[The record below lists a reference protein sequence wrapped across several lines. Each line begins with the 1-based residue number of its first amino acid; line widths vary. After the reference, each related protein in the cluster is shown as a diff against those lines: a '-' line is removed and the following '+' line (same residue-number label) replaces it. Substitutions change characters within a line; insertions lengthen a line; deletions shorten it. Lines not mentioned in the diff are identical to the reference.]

1 MVTAETVAAAAI
13 RKAVMATIKEGEEDY
28 GYPGATLYEMA
39 ARGVPGF
46 VRNGRNIRIHRPTF
60 ERWLEEQAQGP
71 RDGHAA

>member
-1 MVTAETVAAAAI
+1 VVTAERVC
-13 RKAVMATIKEGEEDY
+13 KPVMATIKEAEADY

-39 ARGVPGF
+39 ARAVPGF

-71 RDGHAA
+71 RDAA

>member
-1 MVTAETVAAAAI
+1 MVTAERVQKPLT
-13 RKAVMATIKEGEEDY
+13 ATIKEGEEDY

-46 VRNGRNIRIHRPTF
+46 VRNGRNIRIHRAVF

-71 RDGHAA
+71 RDAA

>member
-1 MVTAETVAAAAI
+1 MKTTETVATAVI

-39 ARGVPGF
+39 ARGLPGF

-60 ERWLEEQAQGP
+60 EAWLEEQAQRP
-71 RDGHAA
+71 RDGNAA